1 MILIDNQS
9 QLHMILILITQ
20 RHKDVRMSSQPRL
33 HAPLPLTIDALAAAV
48 ALTLATVSV
57 QAQEPE
63 LETVLVEG
71 RALDSEVSQ
80 RKFTA
85 PLLDT
90 PKAVTVIPSDL
101 IEQRGATSLVEA
113 LKSVP
118 GVTFNAGEGGQPAGD
133 NLKIRGFDA
142 GADVFVDGVRDGGSQ
157 TRDIFALEQVEVI
170 KGPGSAYTGRGAAG
184 GSVNLVTKRALADDF
199 VVTRLGAGTDEFL
212 RASLDVNRSLGERA
226 AVRVNVLSQDGDV
239 PGRNEVYLDHKGIA
253 PSLALGLGTPTRII
267 LDYYHYRTDDMPD
280 YSIPYARNADNT
292 APEGGPV
299 DVDRES
305 FYGLLDRDFQKTGS
319 DIGTLE
325 IEHDFSERLTLRNI
339 TRHGESSN
347 DYIVTNPD
355 DGRGNVANGFVVRNS
370 KSRNSETTTKA
381 NITDLYGQFRTGTLE
396 HSVAFGLEIS
406 NEEMY
411 NRNYSVESLFNGN
424 AVSSLAD
431 SCSAPGAVGTVSNY
445 NCTTLLNP
453 NPHDPWTGTIEPS
466 GSATLA
472 ETDTLSL
479 YAFDTLTLNEHWL
492 LNLGVRFDD
501 YETTQLS
508 GAVDAPTALTN
519 ESDFVNHEIGLVYKP
534 VPNGSL
540 YISTAT
546 SSNPS
551 GNTLGDGTEN
561 LGDNNADLEP
571 ERNRNVE
578 LGVKW
583 SLFDDRLAL
592 SSAVFRT
599 EKDNARVAIEPG
611 RGGAQENVG
620 TEEVD
625 GFEVGVL
632 GNIGDAWQILASFT
646 RLDSRIADDGP
657 IATADG
663 NEFPNTP
670 QNSASLWTT
679 YRFGSNVTIGGGATY
694 VDRRFGNPDNTIWVP
709 AYTTYDAMASVVLS
723 ERMSLQVNLQNL
735 TDEVYFVR
743 PYRAHY
749 AAIGPAR
756 SAVATLNLAF

>member
-1 MILIDNQS
+1 MPS
-9 QLHMILILITQ
+9 HT
-20 RHKDVRMSSQPRL
+20 HFPT
-33 HAPLPLTIDALAAAV
+33 ALPLAV
-48 ALTLATVSV
+48 SAIATAVTLTLATASV
-57 QAQEPE
+57 HAQDSE
-63 LETVLVEG
+63 LETVLVQG
-71 RALDSEVSQ
+71 RTLDRDISQ
-80 RKFTA
+80 GKFTA

-199 VVTRLGAGTDEFL
+199 LVTRLGAGTDEFL

-239 PGRNEVYLDHKGIA
+239 PGRDEVSLDHQGVA
-253 PSLALGLGTPTRII
+253 PSLALGLGTPTRIN
-267 LDYYHYRTDDMPD
+267 LDYYYYRTDDMPD

-292 APEGGPV
+292 APVGGPI

-319 DIGTLE
+319 DIATVG
-325 IEHDFSERLTLRNI
+325 IEHDFGDRLTLRNI

-381 NITDLYGQFRTGTLE
+381 NITDLYGEFRTGTVE

-406 NEEMY
+406 NEQMY

-424 AVSSLAD
+424 ASSSFAD
-431 SCSAPGAVGTVSNY
+431 SCSAPGVLGAVSNY
-445 NCTTLLNP
+445 NCTTLVDP
-453 NPHDPWTGTIEPS
+453 NPHDPWTGTITPS
-466 GSATLA
+466 DSATLA

-479 YAFDTLTLNEHWL
+479 YAFDTLTLSEHWL
-492 LNLGVRFDD
+492 LNVGVRFDD
-501 YETTQLS
+501 YETRQLS

-519 ESDFVNHEIGLVYKP
+519 ESDFINHELGLDYKP
-534 VPNGSL
+534 APTGSL
-540 YISTAT
+540 YLSTAT

-561 LGDNNADLEP
+561 LGDNNADLDP
-571 ERNRNVE
+571 ERNRNIE

-583 SLFDDRLAL
+583 SLFDDRLAVT
-592 SSAVFRT
+592 SAIFRT
-599 EKDNARVAIEPG
+599 
-611 RGGAQENVG
+611 
-620 TEEVD
+620 
-625 GFEVGVL
+625 
-632 GNIGDAWQILASFT
+632 
-646 RLDSRIADDGP
+646 
-657 IATADG
+657 
-663 NEFPNTP
+663 
-670 QNSASLWTT
+670 
-679 YRFGSNVTIGGGATY
+679 
-694 VDRRFGNPDNTIWVP
+694 
-709 AYTTYDAMASVVLS
+709 
-723 ERMSLQVNLQNL
+723 
-735 TDEVYFVR
+735 
-743 PYRAHY
+743 
-749 AAIGPAR
+749 
-756 SAVATLNLAF
+756 